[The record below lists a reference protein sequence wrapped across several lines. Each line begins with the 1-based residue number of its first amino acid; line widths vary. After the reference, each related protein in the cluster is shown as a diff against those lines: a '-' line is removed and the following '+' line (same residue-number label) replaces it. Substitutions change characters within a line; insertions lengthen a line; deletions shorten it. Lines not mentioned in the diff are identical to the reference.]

1 MNHTTRALA
10 ALALAGAL
18 VTLASPAQAADAS
31 TPKAP
36 RAAAQTT
43 TPEVTLLQQVGVLLG
58 TSGRAVTDAG
68 GKVVTAA
75 GTFVENSPE
84 ALRNTVRNLLRGDLV
99 DQTATPVL
107 KRGLR

>member
-31 TPKAP
+31 TPKA
-36 RAAAQTT
+36 AAQTT
-43 TPEVTLLQQVGVLLG
+43 TPEVTLLQQLGVLVG

-84 ALRNTVRNLLRGDLV
+84 ALRNTVRNLLRGDLA